1 MASLVASRIASSGA
15 GAATGE
21 ATAKM
26 LKMATAA
33 ERMDETRMLTVGCG
47 GGGRKKKILK

>member
-1 MASLVASRIASSGA
+1 
-15 GAATGE
+15 
-21 ATAKM
+21 M

-33 ERMDETRMLTVGCG
+33 ERMDETRILAVGGGGG